1 MQAFFEII
9 FQLFSKVFTS
19 LAFSRNILVSL
30 FAIFAPKSPFSGVNH
45 TLFKQQQKVK
55 FLIAG
60 LGNIGMEYDATRHN
74 IGFDIAD
81 AFVIKHGGSFRL
93 DRHAWVAECKWKGKT
108 FIVIKPTTYM
118 NLSGKAIKYWMDKEN
133 IPVEQLMVL
142 VDEIALPIDGMR
154 IRAAGSA
161 AGHNGLKNIE
171 LMLQTD
177 QYPRLRFGVGNN
189 FPKGRQV
196 EFVLG
201 RWTPSELPI
210 VKEKILKSIDAI
222 ECFAT
227 QGLPK
232 TMTLFNK

>member
-1 MQAFFEII
+1 
-9 FQLFSKVFTS
+9 
-19 LAFSRNILVSL
+19 
-30 FAIFAPKSPFSGVNH
+30 
-45 TLFKQQQKVK
+45 
-55 FLIAG
+55 
-60 LGNIGMEYDATRHN
+60 
-74 IGFDIAD
+74 
-81 AFVIKHGGSFRL
+81 
-93 DRHAWVAECKWKGKT
+93 
-108 FIVIKPTTYM
+108 
-118 NLSGKAIKYWMDKEN
+118 
-133 IPVEQLMVL
+133 
-142 VDEIALPIDGMR
+142 MR